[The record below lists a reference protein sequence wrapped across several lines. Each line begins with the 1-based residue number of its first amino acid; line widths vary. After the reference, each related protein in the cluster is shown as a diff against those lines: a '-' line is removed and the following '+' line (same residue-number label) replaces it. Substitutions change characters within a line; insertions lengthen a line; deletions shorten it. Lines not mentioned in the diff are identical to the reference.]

1 MPGRGTVLS
10 VWQLFGSAMRSGP
23 SYTDGPTRA
32 RSHSA
37 SAFQVGITEV
47 EACVALIVGLLELV
61 HACGLNWRLREVED
75 FRSPVFGQSLPVA
88 VAPACGCGCGAM
100 GGAMEVQGPP
110 SAGATSAGRFWIAAS
125 KQGNE

>member
-1 MPGRGTVLS
+1 MSL
-10 VWQLFGSAMRSGP
+10 
-23 SYTDGPTRA
+23 
-32 RSHSA
+32 
-37 SAFQVGITEV
+37 TEV

-61 HACGLNWRLREVED
+61 HACGLNWHLRVVED
-75 FRSPVFGQSLPVA
+75 FRSPVSGQSLPVAVAPACGCGCGAMGGAMAVA

-110 SAGATSAGRFWIAAS
+110 SAGATSAGRFWIAS